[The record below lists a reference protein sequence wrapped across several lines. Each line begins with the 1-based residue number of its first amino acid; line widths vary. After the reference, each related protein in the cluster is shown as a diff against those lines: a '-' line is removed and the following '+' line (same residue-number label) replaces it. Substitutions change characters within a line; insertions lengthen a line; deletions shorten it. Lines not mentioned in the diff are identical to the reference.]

1 MYKKFVRNTL
11 MMTVAL
17 LIVCGSAI
25 FAIDPYYHYHTP
37 WFGLQATPFQE
48 RYCNAGLAEHFD
60 YDSVIIGS
68 SMTEN
73 FRASWFDE
81 AFSCKTI
88 KLSYSGARSINT
100 KTIME
105 KVFEHGGVRIVYLY
119 DGIGGNDVNY
129 LLNKNILFGDTV
141 KTLQR
146 QENFSFDD
154 MYVWEKNYTFS
165 EKEVLYGK
173 QAYVK
178 SRLKTVKEP
187 MEKTALLQTSRA
199 NLEQNILP
207 FIQQNPDTTFYLFVP
222 PYSILFWDMEHRK
235 GETDALLYMLEDTAE
250 QLLDYPNV
258 KLFYYQNI
266 EEIVTDLNNYK
277 DYSHYSSDVNRY
289 IVRSMR
295 EGTHQ
300 MTKENYRAEF
310 QRMKDLAE
318 NFDYEQFFQ

>member
-105 KVFEHGGVRIVYLY
+105 KVFEHGGVRNDFFGLDTALLTSAPDFTHFDIPEYLY

-129 LLNKNILFGDTV
+129 LLNINILFGDTV

-165 EKEVLYGK
+165 EKEVLYG
-173 QAYVK
+173 
-178 SRLKTVKEP
+178 
-187 MEKTALLQTSRA
+187 
-199 NLEQNILP
+199 NC
-207 FIQQNPDTTFYLFVP
+207 
-222 PYSILFWDMEHRK
+222 
-235 GETDALLYMLEDTAE
+235 LLYTSPSPRDT
-250 QLLDYPNV
+250 
-258 KLFYYQNI
+258 
-266 EEIVTDLNNYK
+266 
-277 DYSHYSSDVNRY
+277 R
-289 IVRSMR
+289 
-295 EGTHQ
+295 
-300 MTKENYRAEF
+300 
-310 QRMKDLAE
+310 
-318 NFDYEQFFQ
+318 